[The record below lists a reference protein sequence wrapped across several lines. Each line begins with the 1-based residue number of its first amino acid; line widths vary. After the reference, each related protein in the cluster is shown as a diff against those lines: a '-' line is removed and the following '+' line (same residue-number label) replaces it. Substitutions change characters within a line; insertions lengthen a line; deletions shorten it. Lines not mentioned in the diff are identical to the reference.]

1 MFLLNFNFHKSLSLA
16 VCLAGIFLLG
26 GCSSAPKEP
35 SADIITT
42 TGMIADA
49 VQHVVSGNMS
59 VTGLMGSGV
68 DPHTYKATAG
78 DVTRLRDA
86 KMVIYNGLH
95 LEAKLG
101 DILKELHKPT
111 IPLGEKLPA
120 ESVHHLENFPG
131 QHDPHIWFDVQL
143 WRQVV
148 HEIALAVSE
157 FDPAHAAE
165 YQRNAE
171 AYRAEL
177 QDLDSY
183 VRQRVQEIP
192 TASRVLITAHDAFG
206 YFGRAYGV
214 EVLGLQGISTASE
227 AGTQDVQNLAKTIA
241 TRKIPA
247 IFVES
252 SVPRRHIQAVQQAVQ
267 AQGWNVVIG
276 GELFSDAMGAPGT
289 FEGTYIGM
297 VKHNVD
303 TIVNAL
309 SKKAAQP

>member
-1 MFLLNFNFHKSLSLA
+1 MFLHSFKFQQRLSLA
-16 VCLAGIFLLG
+16 LCIAGLFCL
-26 GCSSAPKEP
+26 SSCGSAHKEP
-35 SADIITT
+35 TADIITT

-59 VTGLMGSGV
+59 VRGLMGSGV

-78 DVTRLRDA
+78 DVTRLRNA

-101 DILKELHKPT
+101 DILKELQKPT
-111 IPLGEKLPA
+111 IALGERLPSD
-120 ESVHHLENFPG
+120 SVHHLENFPG

-148 HEIALAVSE
+148 HELAIAVSE
-157 FDPAHAAE
+157 FDPTNAAE
-165 YQRNAE
+165 YHRNAA

-177 QDLDSY
+177 QDLDTY

-227 AGTQDVQNLAKTIA
+227 AGTQDVQNLANTIA

-247 IFVES
+247 VFVES

-309 SKKAAQP
+309 AKGHAHP